1 MRRIFFILLSLFTLL
16 PLSAQQTQDAL
27 YIFRNDGGF
36 HGFFFA
42 DIEKIE
48 FSKIDTLGVEHSDYV
63 VQEVYALDSIYRIPI
78 SAIDSVCFV
87 TPETKYKEGVVTS
100 ESTLWNYVIGSN
112 DPLTCFTLSASTP
125 ASIVPKV
132 GAKLANTKATTHLPY
147 GFYGQVTSVSNT
159 ADGIEVVAERVP
171 MEELFKQHV
180 IKVATETANW
190 SKSEV
195 ARRSPARRVPQTLI
209 PLDLKPEYKVTL
221 GLGDLSLLYPS
232 DVIFS
237 GTGNAT
243 LSIKPQVSARAFAS
257 IGWVTSSVYD
267 MQFRNEMKTDFSF
280 KASGTLMMRKDIKLI
295 PKITVPIAATGFVFT
310 MECGTTLSYSGRIEV
325 DYHSYNHSVTNGT
338 MMANIDPFGW
348 VEETSMADGSVNLT
362 RKELAASEE
371 IAIRSKGTLQAGFF
385 ATPTISLLKVA
396 SLTARIEAG
405 DRIAL
410 SGELG
415 ASASYTIPDGY
426 TENIATSQ
434 YDELNHD
441 GSVTIDVYT
450 SGTAIGAVT
459 GTKWKV
465 TKSLYNEPIARAFS
479 GALVPKFS
487 DLGYVAGEGTSFV
500 FSANLSRDV
509 LFKAPV
515 GFALYDSNNK
525 LVKSKWADFSYDGT
539 QKNYSLTFDGLQQD
553 ADYTLFP
560 TCKVYG
566 SELLGSPRMTFNTG
580 HNLELTVTPQQL
592 TFGQESGKQNFT
604 VITPVEIQDIKT
616 HINYRDGDPGWL
628 KCSLLGS
635 SDSDTWIYTAN
646 ADTNRKPTDRT
657 ADIFITATTVNGTLL
672 NGVLSVSQ
680 GANTAS
686 LETDPKLIAYCKD
699 VSLSAEGEP
708 VQIFVETDVE
718 RLSCGKTA
726 SWITVSYDQKT
737 SKLNIGATKNDQK
750 EARSGMVILT
760 AKNEYSTKKD
770 TIRVSQ
776 IGTIDVSKHKVLFTD
791 MTVHAVIP
799 VNNRGDFDY
808 RHYIEAEFTVDSVN
822 ILVLESKLIT
832 EEGDR
837 PIYYVNASGL
847 SANGHH
853 YFIKFDCTLIENGL
867 DELHDT
873 LVFSDISG
881 YIDYGP
887 AGDEELSYSFRFSC
901 PPTLSDKEYYA
912 YHLYNEPFPDDAY
925 KKTLYYG
932 AFGWRKYWKLG
943 YETLY
948 NWNIEDLYPFF
959 HASYYYREENFV
971 DWQQGPSD
979 RDGLRNLTL
988 GSRNSGN
995 LNPSGKRHDFSIIV
1009 NYKKN
1014 EKIE

>member
-1 MRRIFFILLSLFTLL
+1 MRRILFFLGALLALL
-16 PLSAQQTQDAL
+16 PLTAQQTQDAL
-27 YIFRNDGGF
+27 YIYRNDGIF
-36 HGFFFA
+36 HGFFYA

-48 FSKIDTLGVEHSDYV
+48 FSKIDTLGVEHYDYV

-78 SAIDSVCFV
+78 SAIDSVSFI
-87 TPETKYKEGVVTS
+87 TPETKYQEGVITS
-100 ESTLWNYVIGSN
+100 ESTLWDYVIGSN

-125 ASIVPKV
+125 AAIVPKV
-132 GAKLANTKATTHLPY
+132 GVKLANTMATTYLPY

-159 ADGIEVVAERVP
+159 GEGIEVVAERVP

-180 IKVATETANW
+180 IKVAVETENW
-190 SKSEV
+190 SESEM
-195 ARRSPARRVPQTLI
+195 ARRSTARRVPQMLI
-209 PLDLKPEYKVTL
+209 PLDLKPEYNVTL
-221 GLGDLSLLYPS
+221 GLGDLALLYPS

-243 LSIKPQVSARAFAS
+243 LSIKPKVSARAFAS
-257 IGWVTSSVYD
+257 IGWATSSVYD

-280 KASGTLMMRKDIKLI
+280 KASGTLMMRKDVKLI

-310 MECGTTLSYSGRIEV
+310 MDCGATLSYSGKIEV
-325 DYHSYNHSVTNGT
+325 DYHSYNHSVTNAT

-348 VEETSMADGSVNLT
+348 VEETSIADGSVNLT

-371 IAIRSKGTLQAGFF
+371 IAVRSKGTLQAGFF
-385 ATPTISLLKVA
+385 ATPAISLLEVA
-396 SLTARIEAG
+396 SLTARIEVG
-405 DRIAL
+405 DRISL
-410 SGELG
+410 SGEL
-415 ASASYTIPDGY
+415 SASTTIPDGS

-465 TKSLYNEPIARAFS
+465 TRSLYNEPIGRAFS

-487 DLGYVAGEGTSFV
+487 DLGYVAGEGASFV
-500 FSANLSRDV
+500 FTANLSRDV
-509 LFKAPV
+509 LFKSPV

-539 QKNYSLTFDGLQQD
+539 QKSYSLTFDGLQQD
-553 ADYTLFP
+553 ANYTVFP

-616 HINYRDGDPGWL
+616 QINYRDGDPGWL

-635 SDSDTWIYTAN
+635 TDSDTWIYSAS
-646 ADTNRKPTDRT
+646 ADPNKKPTDRT
-657 ADIFITATTVNGTLL
+657 ADIFITATTMNGTLL

-680 GANTAS
+680 GANTAP

-708 VQIFVETDVE
+708 LQVFVETDVE

-726 SWITVSYDQKT
+726 SWITVSYDQKN
-737 SKLNIGATKNDQK
+737 SKINIGATKNDQE

-770 TIRVSQ
+770 TIRVNQ
-776 IGTIDVSKHKVLFTD
+776 LGTIDVSKHKVLFTD

-799 VNNRGDFDY
+799 YDGF
-808 RHYIEAEFTVDSVN
+808 EAHQYFNYKSYLEFEFPIDSAN
-822 ILVLESKLIT
+822 ISVLESKLIT
-832 EEGDR
+832 EEGYR
-837 PIYYVNASGL
+837 PIYSVKASGH
-847 SANGHH
+847 SANGHN
-853 YFIKFDCTLIENGL
+853 YNINFDCTLIENGL
-867 DELHDT
+867 DDLHDT
-873 LVFSDISG
+873 LVFSDIRG

-887 AGDEELSYSFRFSC
+887 SGDKELAYSFIFHS
-901 PPTLSDKEYYA
+901 PPARDQRHWIA
-912 YHLYNEPFPDDAY
+912 YHMNNDPLPDDSLMY
-925 KKTLYYG
+925 RRSLLNKS
-932 AFGWRKYWKLG
+932 FCWEKYWQRG
-943 YETLY
+943 CETLY
-948 NWNIEDLYPFF
+948 NWELEDLYPYF
-959 HASYYYREENFV
+959 HASYYYRNEDYPELNGIRELPIGV
-971 DWQQGPSD
+971 
-979 RDGLRNLTL
+979 RNANCINGT
-988 GSRNSGN
+988 
-995 LNPSGKRHDFSIIV
+995 GKCHRFSIIV
-1009 NYKKN
+1009 HYKKN